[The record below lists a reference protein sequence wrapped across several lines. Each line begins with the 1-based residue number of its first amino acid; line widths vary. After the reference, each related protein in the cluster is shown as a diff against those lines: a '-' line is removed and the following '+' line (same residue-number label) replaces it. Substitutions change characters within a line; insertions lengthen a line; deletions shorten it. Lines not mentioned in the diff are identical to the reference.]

1 MDYIKAGVSFLRYL
15 QVVKNVSDHTL
26 RNYCIDLD
34 MFKQFIEK
42 EVLKLSDEN
51 LSKPISKL
59 LQKEK
64 DKRESFELKTV
75 DKWIIRQYLS
85 CLYNQSKKN
94 KTIMRK
100 ISSLR
105 SFFKFSMKNGYVS
118 TNPMEDIQSPKR
130 EKTLPK
136 ALTYDEVQNFFNGPD
151 IVTYLGLR
159 DRTIMELFYSSG
171 LRIFE
176 LVSLNRNDI
185 DLANM
190 TVNVMG
196 KGKKQRIV
204 PLTENV
210 VKWIK
215 TYLESPFRFENS
227 KTHKKQKDLN
237 AIFLNKWGER
247 ITVRSID
254 RLFKIYLMKTG
265 LSSDITPHT
274 IRHTIATHL
283 LENGMDLK
291 TIQVIL
297 GHSSLSTTTIYT
309 HVSSKLKRKV
319 YDEAHPRA
327 K

>member
-1 MDYIKAGVSFLRYL
+1 MDYIKASILFLQYL
-15 QVVKNVSDHTL
+15 QVVKNVSEHTM

-34 MFKQFIEK
+34 MLKEFIEK
-42 EVLKLSDEN
+42 EIVKTEKVSVSIAEMMKEGREKYKSFDLK
-51 LSKPISKL
+51 I
-59 LQKEK
+59 
-64 DKRESFELKTV
+64 V
-75 DKWIIRQYLS
+75 DKWTIRQYLS
-85 CLYNQSKKN
+85 HLHGQNKKN
-94 KTIMRK
+94 KTMMRK

-105 SFFKFSMKNGYVS
+105 SFFKYSMKKGFVS
-118 TNPMEDIQSPKR
+118 MNPMEDIQSPKR

-136 ALTYDEVQNFFNGPD
+136 ALTFDEVQNFFNTPD
-151 IVTYLGLR
+151 ITTYLGLR

-185 DLANM
+185 DFSNM
-190 TVNVMG
+190 TVNIMG

-204 PLTENV
+204 PITENAA
-210 VKWIK
+210 KWIK
-215 TYLESPFRFENS
+215 SYLESPFRFENA
-227 KTHKKQKDLN
+227 KKHKKQRDLN

-247 ITVRSID
+247 ITVRSVD
-254 RLFKIYLMKTG
+254 RLFKLYLMKSG
-265 LSSDITPHT
+265 LSSDITPHS

>member
-1 MDYIKAGVSFLRYL
+1 MDYIKASISFLQYL
-15 QVVKNVSDHTL
+15 QVVKNVSDHTM

-34 MFKQFIEK
+34 MFKSFIEK
-42 EVLKLSDEN
+42 EVLKKNSEKLSAR
-51 LSKPISKL
+51 ISKVK
-59 LQKEK
+59 KEGK
-64 DKRESFELKTV
+64 DKIESFDLKII
-75 DKWIIRQYLS
+75 DKWAIRQYLS
-85 CLYNQSKKN
+85 FLYEQNKKN
-94 KTIMRK
+94 KTMMRK

-105 SFFKFSMKNGYVS
+105 SFFKFSIKKGYISV
-118 TNPMEDIQSPKR
+118 NPMEDIQSPKR

-136 ALTYDEVQNFFNGPD
+136 ALTYDEVQNFFSVPD
-151 IVTYLGLR
+151 VTSYLGLR

-176 LVSLNRNDI
+176 LASLNRNDI
-185 DLANM
+185 DLSGM
-190 TVNVMG
+190 TVNIMG

-204 PLTENV
+204 PITDNV
-210 VKWIK
+210 AKWIK
-215 TYLESPFRFENS
+215 SYLESSFRYENA
-227 KTHKKQKDLN
+227 KKHKKQKDLN

-247 ITVRSID
+247 LTVRSID
-254 RLFKIYLMKTG
+254 RVFKSCLLKSG

-274 IRHTIATHL
+274 IRHTIATHW